1 MMYGRY
7 FVIVLG
13 SFLGSIAVIVGA
25 DLPEYCG
32 KQTYAY
38 TPLTKRGG
46 TQYALKQ
53 VHVVIRFEI
62 KVVAIPS

>member
-1 MMYGRY
+1 MVA
-7 FVIVLG
+7 FG
-13 SFLGSIAVIVGA
+13 SFLCSIAVIVGA

-38 TPLTKRGG
+38 TPLKKRGG

-53 VHVVIRFEI
+53 AYVVIRFEMT
-62 KVVAIPS
+62 VVAIPA

>member
-1 MMYGRY
+1 MWRY
-7 FVIVLG
+7 FVSVLG
-13 SFLGSIAVIVGA
+13 SFLCSIAVIVGA
-25 DLPEYCG
+25 DLPDYCG

-62 KVVAIPS
+62 KVLVAIPA